1 MPRSRYT
8 LLRHHPPTAAGQ
20 TAATL
25 VSSLLTSANLSS
37 FAWGSQCALGARLEP
52 MGMLAHGRQ
61 VVSVFLCGYC
71 D

>member
-1 MPRSRYT
+1 MLRSRYT
-8 LLRHHPPTAAGQ
+8 LLRHHPPTAE

-52 MGMLAHGRQ
+52 MGMLAQGRQ
-61 VVSVFLCGYC
+61 VISVFQCGYF